1 MNLLAHA
8 VLSPPNPMI
17 FIGNFATD
25 FISSSE
31 INSLHLDLQ
40 VGTALHREIDRF
52 TDSHHAVLEA
62 KSILVGYQRFANP
75 LVDIFFDH
83 LLTHHWSEAEDL
95 NTFIANTYKTI
106 EAHRS
111 QLPEPASN
119 ILADVVSTDW
129 LGKYQSVSGLQLTL
143 QRIERRLNFRTG
155 RQVALTGSLNFLE
168 QHRDRFESLFLEFWP
183 DLRVHVSNFPIN

>member
-31 INSLHLDLQ
+31 INSLQLDLQ

-62 KSILVGYQRFANP
+62 KSILVGFQRFANP

-95 NTFIANTYKTI
+95 NTFISNTYKTI

-111 QLPEPASN
+111 HLPVPASN

-129 LGKYQSVSGLQLTL
+129 LGKYQSISGLQFTL
-143 QRIERRLNFRTG
+143 QRVERRLNFRTG
-155 RQVALTGSLNFLE
+155 RQVALTGSLTFLE
-168 QHRDRFESLFLEFWP
+168 EYRERFESLFLEFWP
-183 DLRVHVSNFPIN
+183 ELRAHVSSFPIN